1 MGKAFSQ
8 TRVIENRLIR
18 NRLMSSFSLQSYN
31 MGQNAWLLKAVTSGS
46 LSRAEVDSAALCTYC
61 VPATVYLFHSRATA
75 RRAIPT
81 ARLGKRSH
89 EGPHV

>member
-1 MGKAFSQ
+1 MGKTFSQ

-46 LSRAEVDSAALCTYC
+46 LS
-61 VPATVYLFHSRATA
+61 
-75 RRAIPT
+75 
-81 ARLGKRSH
+81 
-89 EGPHV
+89 